1 MGQFGY
7 FDAVKG
13 VGGMSE
19 ERVVYQS
26 QPIGATIPRDLYNF
40 WRRIL
45 KLPRG
50 RVYNLLIRI
59 PEKHDRPITW
69 TFLGDGKEENEG

>member
-1 MGQFGY
+1 
-7 FDAVKG
+7 
-13 VGGMSE
+13 MSE
-19 ERVVYQS
+19 TGVAYQVN
-26 QPIGATIPRDLYNF
+26 INNTTDVPRDLFNF
-40 WRRIL
+40 WRRVL

-59 PEKHDRPITW
+59 PEKHDKPITW

>member
-1 MGQFGY
+1 
-7 FDAVKG
+7 
-13 VGGMSE
+13 MSE
-19 ERVVYQS
+19 ERVQYRTES
-26 QPIGATIPRDLYNF
+26 LKGAIVSSDLYNF